1 MKPTTLTIVTYDISN
16 DKRRTK
22 LHKLLKGFGQWT
34 QYSVFECFLTDKE
47 WVKLRHKLDELC
59 DASEDS
65 VRIYRM
71 CGKCRETV
79 ETIGGSK
86 PDDPDVFLI

>member
-1 MKPTTLTIVTYDISN
+1 MKTTLTIITYDLSD

-22 LHKLLKGFGQWT
+22 LHKLLKGYGQWT

-47 WVKLRHKLDELC
+47 WVRLRHELDDLC
-59 DASEDS
+59 DDTEDS
-65 VRIYRM
+65 VRIYRV
-71 CGKCRETV
+71 CGTCRESV

-86 PDDPDVFLI
+86 PVEPSVFLI